1 MFRKRTRK
9 RLINPYII
17 VAELEIVTVGI
28 SIPDDKVIKEAAKEP
43 GVRLKVSTIALVE
56 IGIMKEEVCVIIGN
70 REVEVGL

>member
-17 VAELEIVTVGI
+17 VAELEVVTVGI
-28 SIPDDKVIKEAAKEP
+28 SVPDGKVVEEAAKEP
-43 GVRLKVSTIALVE
+43 GVRLKVGTMALVE
-56 IGIMKEEVCVIIGN
+56 ISIMKEEVCVIIEN